1 MRKKQGLFQQRSCF
15 FCWHGTC
22 INQSSKKPD
31 GGRIMGEDQKRWL
44 QVLGEQV
51 RPALG
56 CTEPAAVAMAV
67 ARARENLPESVR
79 RLKVTVDRNMF
90 KNALN
95 VGIPGTEERGL
106 HFASALALVSGHSSF
121 GLEVFKNLTNKEI
134 DQAIQI
140 MAQKMITIELDR
152 QAKGLTIQVEAWG
165 DQHHS
170 QVHVTGSH
178 TNIDYET
185 LDGVFLGTTNPR
197 DNQSIEEKTIRENPL
212 KAFVKQQTIGAIVE
226 SVEKFPIEDIT
237 FLMEGAEMNLRIAQQ
252 GIEHGLGVGLGRMLM
267 SKAISVQDQAKAMTA
282 AASEARMAG
291 SPLPVMSS
299 AGSGNHGLTAIIP
312 IAVVGKAYKN
322 HPERILRA
330 LALSHMVTIYIKA
343 FLGPL
348 NPICGCGVAAG
359 VGCTSGLVYLQDGSP
374 RQISHA
380 IDNMV
385 AGLTGMICDGA
396 KIGCASKLA
405 LAVEGAVDAADM
417 ALAGIN
423 IPNDNGILGR
433 NSDETIHNLAQLSLE
448 GMREADQTI
457 LEVMLHRC

>member
-1 MRKKQGLFQQRSCF
+1 
-15 FCWHGTC
+15 
-22 INQSSKKPD
+22 
-31 GGRIMGEDQKRWL
+31 MGEEHKAWL
-44 QVLGEQV
+44 QILREQV

-67 ARARENLPESVR
+67 ARARENLPEKVQ
-79 RLKVTVDRNMF
+79 RLKVSVDRNMF

-106 HFASALALVSGHSSF
+106 HFAAALALVSGHSNY

-140 MAQKMITIELDR
+140 MAQKRITIELDK
-152 QAKGLTIQVEAWG
+152 QAQGLTIKVEAWG
-165 DQHHS
+165 EVHHAE
-170 QVHVTGSH
+170 VYVTGSH
-178 TNIDYET
+178 TNINMET
-185 LDGVFLGTTNPR
+185 LDGKPIGPESPQEAKDTSETQV
-197 DNQSIEEKTIRENPL
+197 RETPQ
-212 KAFVKQQTIGAIVE
+212 KAFIKKQTIQRIIETVDQ
-226 SVEKFPIEDIT
+226 FPIEEIA
-237 FLMEGAEMNLRIAQQ
+237 FLMEGAEMNLRIAHQ
-252 GIEHGLGVGLGRMLM
+252 GIEHGLGVGLGRLLM
-267 SKAISVQDQAKAMTA
+267 GKAISIQDQAKALTA

-299 AGSGNHGLTAIIP
+299 AGSGNHGLTAIVP
-312 IAVVGKAYKN
+312 IAVVGKAYIKR
-322 HPERILRA
+322 PEQILRA

-343 FLGPL
+343 YLGPL

-359 VGCTSGLVYLQDGSP
+359 VGCASGLVYLQDGSP
-374 RQISHA
+374 RQVGHA

-417 ALAGIN
+417 ALAGVN
-423 IPNDNGILGR
+423 IPNDNGILGI
-433 NSDETIHNLAQLSLE
+433 NSDETIRNLAQLSLE

-457 LEVMLHRC
+457 LEVMLQRC